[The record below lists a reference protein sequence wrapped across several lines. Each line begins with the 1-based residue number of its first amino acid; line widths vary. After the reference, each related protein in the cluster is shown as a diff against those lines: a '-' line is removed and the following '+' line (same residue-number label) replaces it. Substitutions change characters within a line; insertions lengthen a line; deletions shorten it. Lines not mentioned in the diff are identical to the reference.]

1 MKRFNCGDLFG
12 PSSFPHMPY
21 HEQLRNSISKN
32 TPRQRHSVFQVIPYF
47 KYTKRTIIFRTY
59 CLSVEVLSNLEQVL

>member
-12 PSSFPHMPY
+12 PPSFLHVLY

-32 TPRQRHSVFQVIPYF
+32 TPRQRRSVFLVIPYF
-47 KYTKRTIIFRTY
+47 KCTKRTIIFRTY
-59 CLSVEVLSNLEQVL
+59 CLSVEVLSNLEQGL